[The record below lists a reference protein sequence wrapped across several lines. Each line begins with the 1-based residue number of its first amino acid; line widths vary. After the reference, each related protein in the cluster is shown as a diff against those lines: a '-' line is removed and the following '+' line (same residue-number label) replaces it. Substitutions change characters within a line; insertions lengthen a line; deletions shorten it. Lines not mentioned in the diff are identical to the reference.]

1 MTVKECYEKIGGDY
15 DEIVSRLG
23 NEERVIRFSKKF
35 FDTGDME
42 NLEKCIDQNDG
53 DNSFEYAH
61 RLKGNSLNIGF
72 THFSKTVE
80 SLVEPLR
87 CREIKDRGAIDVLFS
102 VVKDEYTNMKE
113 VFNQLN

>member
-1 MTVKECYEKIGGDY
+1 MTVQECYEKISGDFS
-15 DEIVSRLG
+15 EIVSRLG

-42 NLEKCIDQNDG
+42 NLEKSIDANDG
-53 DNSFEYAH
+53 ANSFEFAH

-80 SLVEPLR
+80 TLVEPLR
-87 CREIKDRGAIDVLFS
+87 CREIKDPAAINVLFS
-102 VVKDEYTNMKE
+102 VVKEEYINMKE
-113 VFNQLN
+113 VFDQLN